1 MPKIRRTVQLALIAL
16 LLSNTV
22 PVSAQHDKSE
32 AQIMSVSDISSDD
45 NNNSKLNDAMNRAV
59 TMGFIKGDPDG
70 DVRAADPITR
80 QELAVV
86 LAQALGLTLDKS
98 VSASFTDVKSTSWS
112 APSIQAVKK
121 AGILQGDAT
130 GRFRP
135 QAQITGQELVTVLVR
150 ATALAKQE
158 VQGDSLP
165 SDWKEASTWA
175 APYIRTAEKAE
186 ILSEYQGP
194 NKVKQGLVRGEA
206 IGMLLSALFPE
217 NRLSV
222 IQSIE
227 GKQIQINGVV
237 YQISEQVGGLLNN
250 RNKAVLVQAGIR
262 FKSQNHTLTEIKGLE
277 IRTGGQDAASGKAEF
292 SGNLLLEG
300 GDAVIHGDLT
310 TKADFVSVEGLTVEG
325 KLTIA
330 PEVKHDFYAKN
341 ISVKQSVFVYGGD
354 SNTVVFDN
362 STLNN
367 VDVDKSD
374 VHVALT
380 GDTRTQ
386 EVNIRSDSMLD
397 IGKTANLPLLNILEG
412 TSKVELQ
419 GAVDTVQVN
428 TSKSLQLN
436 GNITLQQ
443 LNVDGTGAVNINAS
457 GSIQQLQVNNPSAQV
472 NVAGNVK
479 VSEISLAAG
488 VSSSAV
494 SGNTGTS
501 SPNPV
506 SSSLGGASGGSGGGT
521 SPVVANRAPEL
532 LKSFESRKFTRNGQ
546 GATLNLNNYVT
557 DPDGDLVTYTVS
569 SSKPAVAKVILNGS
583 QLDVVPLEDG
593 TATITVTSNDG
604 RGKRLRSTFEVY
616 VNRPPL
622 ASPIPDQEL
631 IAESGSKDVDLMVYV
646 MDDVKYESELLYSV
660 TNSAPEIVH
669 TEIVKSN
676 YAESV
681 LRLTPKKAGE
691 VILKIKVD
699 DGQIADD
706 GSTGVTELD
715 MKVVVLPPLNR
726 APVGEAPSKI
736 EVYLGEDIPV
746 VKLNEGYTDPDGDPL
761 TYTAT
766 SSNPDGVTVEEN
778 EGELKLTSLQ
788 NGTYTISYTVN
799 DGNGG
804 ITTDFFEI
812 DILLVPNHNPVGNS
826 PGWVEAYLG
835 FLTDPIPSVDLNDY
849 YTDPDGDPL
858 TFSAYSSNPHLIVKE
873 EAGVLNFTTI
883 EFGEYI
889 IYYSVED
896 GKGGLISTAFQI
908 RVNPKPNASPV
919 LTQHLPAQ
927 TVFVGKEDAV
937 INLSDYFNDPD
948 GDALEFNT
956 PLDFNNLLIAA
967 VDIQENK
974 LIIHPRRV
982 GKFQANI
989 KAKDMYGKEASAY
1002 IDIEVLESGNISSI
1016 PDQTVTWP
1024 WSVLNLDLTS
1034 YLLNFDSA
1042 TLTVDASS
1050 ADPNIATVS
1059 TNSSQITVAPV
1070 AAGNTTVTLTV
1081 YDQKGRSEQASFGV
1095 TIQGEPTGP
1104 NLTPE
1109 VVSSIYEQV
1118 LTPNVTNER
1127 TYDLSQLF
1135 SDPDGDA
1142 MQFTIS
1148 NSSNEA
1154 VNASINGNQII
1165 LKPGTGN
1172 VVAPLTITAKDGK
1185 GGQVDYTFNVRT
1197 ASLVN
1202 GGVMQINTKS
1212 GVIDPLTLT
1221 ASNWFPGQTS
1231 FKVYSGTPDSTF
1243 TGPDTINSSQIPLSV
1258 SPLLFW
1264 IIGDDG
1270 RAVVVQVNS
1279 KNQGTSELFFSQ
1291 YADAGDGRSVVQLY
1305 YTGDGDPSHKATGYQ
1320 LEVHQWMKKTSTM
1333 KVTTRNISD
1342 VTSGLPYLNI
1352 NYTFYDF
1359 FDITSAWYYND
1370 ELELYNPNEYNV
1382 VAFVLRKDG
1391 RIVDVLGDPTSHDQI
1406 MPAGGTFIRKR
1417 GIYTGSQQ
1425 FSLTGE
1431 WNEFPKG
1438 TLQYVDK
1445 HTP

>member
-32 AQIMSVSDISSDD
+32 AQAMSVSGIPSAHHD
-45 NNNSKLNDAMNRAV
+45 NSKLNDVMNRAV
-59 TMGFIKGDPDG
+59 SMGFIKGDPDG
-70 DVRAADPITR
+70 NVRAADPITR

-98 VSASFTDVKSTSWS
+98 FTTSFTDVKSTSWS

-165 SDWKEASTWA
+165 SDWKGASTWA
-175 APYIRTAEKAE
+175 APYIRTAEKAQL
-186 ILSEYQGP
+186 LSEYQGE
-194 NKVKQGLVRGEA
+194 NNVKHGLVRGEA
-206 IGMLLSALFPE
+206 IGMLLSAMFPE
-217 NRLSV
+217 TRLSV

-227 GKQIQINGVV
+227 GKQIQINGVI
-237 YQISEQVGGLLNN
+237 YQISEQVAGLLNN
-250 RNKAVLVQAGIR
+250 RNKAVLAQAGIQ
-262 FKSQNHTLTEIKGLE
+262 FKSRNHTLTEINGLE
-277 IRTGGQDAASGKAEF
+277 IRTGGQEADPGEAEF
-292 SGNLLLEG
+292 SGNLLLDG
-300 GDAVIHGDLT
+300 GDVVIHGDLT
-310 TKADFVSVEGLTVEG
+310 TKADFVSVEGLTVKS

-341 ISVKQSVFVYGGD
+341 INVAQSVFVYGGD
-354 SNTVVFDN
+354 SNTVVFEN
-362 STLNN
+362 SILNT
-367 VDVDKSD
+367 VGVDKSD

-380 GDTRTQ
+380 GNTRTQ
-386 EVNIRSDSMLD
+386 EVNVRSDSMID
-397 IGKTANLPLLNILEG
+397 IEKTANLPLLNILEG
-412 TSKVELQ
+412 ASKVELQ
-419 GAVDTVQVN
+419 GAIETVHVN

-436 GNITLQQ
+436 GNVTLQQ
-443 LNVDGTGAVNINAS
+443 LNVDGTGAVNINAA
-457 GSIQQLQVNNPSAQV
+457 GSIQQLQVNNPFTQI

-479 VSEISLAAG
+479 VSDISLAAG
-488 VSSSAV
+488 VTSSVV
-494 SGNTGTS
+494 SGITGTAS
-501 SPNPV
+501 SNTV
-506 SSSLGGASGGSGGGT
+506 SPSSGGASGGSGGET

-532 LKSFESRKFTRNGQ
+532 LKPFESRKYTQNGQ

-569 SSKPAVAKVILNGS
+569 SSKSAVAKVILSGS
-583 QLDVVPLEDG
+583 QLDIVPVGDG

-616 VNRPPL
+616 VNRPPI

-631 IAESGSKDVDLMVYV
+631 IAESDSKDVDLMVYV
-646 MDDVKYESELLYSV
+646 MDDEKYESELLYSV
-660 TNSAPEIVH
+660 TNSAPEIVG

-691 VILKIKVD
+691 VVLKIKVD

-706 GSTGVTELD
+706 GSTGIIELD

-736 EVYLGEDIPV
+736 EVYLGDDIPV
-746 VKLNEGYTDPDGDPL
+746 VKLNEIYSDPDGDPL

-778 EGELKLTSLQ
+778 AGELKLTSLQ

-799 DGNGG
+799 DGKGG
-804 ITTDFFEI
+804 ITEDFFDI

-849 YTDPDGDPL
+849 YTDPDGDLL
-858 TFSAYSSNPHLIVKE
+858 TFSAYSSNPDLIVEE
-873 EAGVLNFTTI
+873 EAGVLSFTAL

-889 IYYSVED
+889 IYYSVKD
-896 GKGGLISTAFQI
+896 GKGGSISTAFQI

-919 LTQHLPAQ
+919 LTQNLPAQ
-927 TVFVGKEDAV
+927 TLFVGKEGAV
-937 INLSDYFNDPD
+937 INLSEYFNDPD
-948 GDALEFNT
+948 GDTLEFHT

-974 LIIHPRRV
+974 LIIHPRQV
-982 GKFQANI
+982 GKIQANI
-989 KAKDMYGKEASAY
+989 KAKDMYGKEATAY
-1002 IDIEVLESGNISSI
+1002 IDVEVLESGNISSI

-1024 WSVLNLDLTS
+1024 WSTLNLELTS
-1034 YLLNFDSA
+1034 YLMNFDTA

-1050 ADPNIATVS
+1050 ADTNIATVS
-1059 TNSSQITVAPV
+1059 ANGSQIAVAPV
-1070 AAGNTTVTLTV
+1070 AEGNTTVTLTV
-1081 YDQKGRSEQASFGV
+1081 YDLKGRSEQASFGV
-1095 TIQGEPTGP
+1095 TIQGEPAGP
-1104 NLTPE
+1104 NLAPE

-1127 TYDLSQLF
+1127 TFDLSQLF

-1142 MQFTIS
+1142 LQFTIS
-1148 NSSNEA
+1148 NSSDEA
-1154 VNASINGNQII
+1154 VNASIYGSQII

-1202 GGVMQINTKS
+1202 GGIMQINTKS

-1221 ASNWFPGQTS
+1221 TSNWFPGQTS

-1243 TGPDTINSSQIPLSV
+1243 TGPGTINSSQIPLSV
-1258 SPLLFW
+1258 SALLFW
-1264 IIGDDG
+1264 IIGNDG

-1279 KNQGTSELFFSQ
+1279 QNQGTSELFFSQ
-1291 YADAGDGRSVVQLY
+1291 YADAGNGRSVVQLY

-1333 KVTTRNISD
+1333 KVTTK
-1342 VTSGLPYLNI
+1342 TYLM
-1352 NYTFYDF
+1352 
-1359 FDITSAWYYND
+1359 
-1370 ELELYNPNEYNV
+1370 L
-1382 VAFVLRKDG
+1382 
-1391 RIVDVLGDPTSHDQI
+1391 
-1406 MPAGGTFIRKR
+1406 
-1417 GIYTGSQQ
+1417 
-1425 FSLTGE
+1425 
-1431 WNEFPKG
+1431 
-1438 TLQYVDK
+1438 LQGYLI
-1445 HTP
+1445 